1 MREYPACSGTHPASS
16 ESSKQAHKT
25 RMTFCATIEKKETK
39 LAGMRMPLH
48 DNKTIP
54 RLIGFL
60 LWQKFTTLW
69 NLLWDNMQKHA
80 SQCVFQQKLAT
91 FEKSENW
98 GKRKHCPRANPAS
111 IQQNSQGESKRVMID
126 ALSA

>member
-25 RMTFCATIEKKETK
+25 RMTFCDTIEKKQTK

-60 LWQKFTTLW
+60 LWQKFTTSW
-69 NLLWDNMQKHA
+69 NLLWDNLQKNMLL
-80 SQCVFQQKLAT
+80 SVF
-91 FEKSENW
+91 F
-98 GKRKHCPRANPAS
+98 
-111 IQQNSQGESKRVMID
+111 SKN
-126 ALSA
+126 